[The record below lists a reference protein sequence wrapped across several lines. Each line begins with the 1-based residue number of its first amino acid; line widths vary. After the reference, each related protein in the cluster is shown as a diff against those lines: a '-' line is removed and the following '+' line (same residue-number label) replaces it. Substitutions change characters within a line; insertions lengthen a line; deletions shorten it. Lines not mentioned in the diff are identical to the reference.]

1 MQNKFSKSIIYV
13 ACPRIGNAHSLHLH
27 SNASPAVSL
36 FFNWLLFSS
45 RAATHGE
52 LKKLINPE
60 LSRHE
65 GTDSIPNASL
75 QEDKMCVKKYHQ
87 LAGIAE
93 PRYAGS
99 MCEGAFVSLISL
111 MLLCVSHCSPWMSVT
126 LCCPV
131 KGNQHLE

>member
-1 MQNKFSKSIIYV
+1 MQNKFSKSII
-13 ACPRIGNAHSLHLH
+13 CPARGLETLTPFIFTLTLPLWCPYFSTGCC
-27 SNASPAVSL
+27 SPA
-36 FFNWLLFSS
+36 
-45 RAATHGE
+45 E
-52 LKKLINPE
+52 LPPMVRWKKLINPE
-60 LSRHE
+60 LSCHE
-65 GTDSIPNASL
+65 RTDSIPNASL
-75 QEDKMCVKKYHQ
+75 QEDKMCVKKYHH

-126 LCCPV
+126 FCCPV